1 MLLVWNAG
9 VRVVGGS
16 SSSTRGGLT
25 GVGVGVQ
32 VRVWGGGDHGR
43 LEVSGTQQRVSG
55 PAHACRE
62 VAQAKE
68 ARLSLLLLPHAAAAA
83 DRTWQEPM
91 ATVRRR
97 PRQAGSRAGHA
108 A

>member
-1 MLLVWNAG
+1 MVWNAG

-25 GVGVGVQ
+25 GVQ
-32 VRVWGGGDHGR
+32 VRAWGGGDHGR

-68 ARLSLLLLPHAAAAA
+68 ARLSLLLLPHAAAA

-91 ATVRRR
+91 ATVR
-97 PRQAGSRAGHA
+97 PPPTAGSRAGHA